1 MLFVADP
8 PLPSVLPP
16 PAWRTLYATLAVIV
30 TFGAAAIVATAGPLR
45 ALATA
50 AAGLACFAAIAVWIR
65 CNAVALARDSTPT
78 EMAPLWPFDA
88 R

>member
-1 MLFVADP
+1 MLFLADP
-8 PLPSVLPP
+8 PLPSVLPEP
-16 PAWRTLYATLAVIV
+16 TWRRLYAALAVIAV
-30 TFGAAAIVATAGPLR
+30 LGAAAIVATEGPLR

-65 CNAVALARDSTPT
+65 CNAVALAGDPAPT
-78 EMAPLWPFDA
+78 ETEPLWPFDA